1 MHTAK
6 TKARGK
12 APEAQPNEGPRSA
25 TPVHTRIPDD
35 ILTRIDRA
43 ARRLGLT
50 RSGFMISSAVEK
62 VDRLERKGG

>member
-1 MHTAK
+1 MDTAK
-6 TKARGK
+6 TTARGK
-12 APEAQPNEGPRSA
+12 APEAEPEEGPRSA

-50 RSGFMISSAVEK
+50 RSGFLISSAVER
-62 VDRLERKGG
+62 VERMERGNF